1 MEAGGKEQ
9 LKVVPSCARV
19 GVRFEDLSEGDRI
32 KRVRVLAERAVRV
45 SEGGREGGSEGGME
59 GASKGG
65 SELIF
70 ANNMHHYL
78 LSLFLSLPT
87 YQSKKIFRCIGGYK
101 TICKCLR
108 ERGWVEQEHTKPPPS
123 SHPSES
129 PTKAHSPRRVHPRE
143 CHRQTSCDGVTDSSS
158 DDDDD
163 DDDADLVDRRSEEE
177 YSDEEEYCMLVR
189 GGEREEG
196 EMGGVEREKGGRDG
210 RRGWKRKEERGR
222 KSGREREQKNY
233 NNLYFF
239 LLPSPVQ
246 FATVLPTLC
255 GHCVVMT
262 FSTATCTRMP
272 LQTTLLR
279 HPPSPPRYV
288 HTPLE

>member
-19 GVRFEDLSEGDRI
+19 GVRFEDLSEGDRV

-129 PTKAHSPRRVHPRE
+129 PTKAHSPRRVRPRE

-163 DDDADLVDRRSEEE
+163 DDTDLVDRRSEEE

-196 EMGGVEREKGGRDG
+196 EMGGVERRKGGK
-210 RRGWKRKEERGR
+210 RREERMEKKGG
-222 KSGREREQKNY
+222 KREEKWKGERAKE
-233 NNLYFF
+233 L
-239 LLPSPVQ
+239 
-246 FATVLPTLC
+246 
-255 GHCVVMT
+255 
-262 FSTATCTRMP
+262 
-272 LQTTLLR
+272 
-279 HPPSPPRYV
+279 
-288 HTPLE
+288 

>member
-1 MEAGGKEQ
+1 M
-9 LKVVPSCARV
+9 
-19 GVRFEDLSEGDRI
+19 
-32 KRVRVLAERAVRV
+32 
-45 SEGGREGGSEGGME
+45 
-59 GASKGG
+59 
-65 SELIF
+65 
-70 ANNMHHYL
+70 
-78 LSLFLSLPT
+78 
-87 YQSKKIFRCIGGYK
+87 
-101 TICKCLR
+101 
-108 ERGWVEQEHTKPPPS
+108 EQEHTKPPPS

-129 PTKAHSPRRVHPRE
+129 PTKAHSPRRVRPRE

-158 DDDDD
+158 DDD

-196 EMGGVEREKGGRDG
+196 EMGGVERRKGGK
-210 RRGWKRKEERGR
+210 RREERMEKKGG
-222 KSGREREQKNY
+222 KREEKWKGERAKELY

-239 LLPSPVQ
+239 LPPSPVQ